1 MMLSN
6 LNLSSLPECNFEVRY
21 VDSVLLNPCAEY
33 QRLLRM
39 SKVAKIAANFS
50 EYIAN
55 EPKVSYRDGRYFVFD
70 GQNTIEAR
78 KTCNGG
84 RDLPIRCKVF
94 YGLSKE
100 HEALL
105 FAVQTGISSELTAGE
120 QLRAKLVA
128 HEENACDFVSVTE
141 DTGVRFALDGI
152 RAPWK
157 IYCIRSAYY
166 IYKSYGAS
174 LYREMLSVL
183 VDAWGGDSDSFL
195 SGILHGMARF
205 LALYQG
211 EYSRERL
218 ILRLRTVHPKTI
230 TRLAQNDTGNVADR
244 HMKQKLEQQ
253 GYEAKRGKHTAV
265 KGKGQKRFIRFRTL
279 GTGYSEEEIKAV
291 LEGKAKHQPYQRK
304 LPKEQTFQ
312 LLVDIQGKMAEG
324 KSVGYKRW
332 ATKFNLKEMSKTLLF
347 LQEQKI
353 SSAEE
358 LRERAAAA
366 TKRYHAMGDS
376 IKAAETRLAEIA
388 VLKTHIIN
396 YAKTRPV
403 YDAYRKSGYSK
414 KFLEAHREEITL
426 HKAAKAAFDEAGLQK
441 LPKVKELDA
450 EFAEL
455 LTKKKASYPDYRK
468 ARNEMQELVRAQKN
482 VERFF
487 AEEKDTTEK
496 TQTR

>member
-6 LNLSSLPECNFEVRY
+6 LNLSSLPECTFEVRY

-39 SKVAKIAANFS
+39 GKVAKIAANFS

-128 HEENACDFVSVTE
+128 HEENACDFAAVTE
-141 DTGVRFALDGI
+141 NTGVRFALDGI

-195 SGILHGMARF
+195 SGILQHGSFSGSVSGRIQPGTADSPAAHSVSQDHHPVGTKRHWQCGRPPHETDPVHLQRCWPCPQSALQAVMSMIPVNRKF
-205 LALYQG
+205 LRGDIYYANLEPHLGSEQGGIRPVVVVQNNTANCYSPNLIVAPVTSNTAKKPDHQAHVLVDSNRAFLQPSMILAESVQTISKGRLIRPMGRLSIPELIRLNYALLYQLDLN
-211 EYSRERL
+211 EWVWRKEAYERYL
-218 ILRLRTVHPKTI
+218 
-230 TRLAQNDTGNVADR
+230 
-244 HMKQKLEQQ
+244 
-253 GYEAKRGKHTAV
+253 
-265 KGKGQKRFIRFRTL
+265 
-279 GTGYSEEEIKAV
+279 
-291 LEGKAKHQPYQRK
+291 
-304 LPKEQTFQ
+304 
-312 LLVDIQGKMAEG
+312 
-324 KSVGYKRW
+324 
-332 ATKFNLKEMSKTLLF
+332 
-347 LQEQKI
+347 
-353 SSAEE
+353 
-358 LRERAAAA
+358 
-366 TKRYHAMGDS
+366 RYH
-376 IKAAETRLAEIA
+376 R
-388 VLKTHIIN
+388 
-396 YAKTRPV
+396 
-403 YDAYRKSGYSK
+403 
-414 KFLEAHREEITL
+414 
-426 HKAAKAAFDEAGLQK
+426 
-441 LPKVKELDA
+441 
-450 EFAEL
+450 
-455 LTKKKASYPDYRK
+455 
-468 ARNEMQELVRAQKN
+468 
-482 VERFF
+482 
-487 AEEKDTTEK
+487 
-496 TQTR
+496 

>member
-1 MMLSN
+1 MKLRPLPAEETEGVMYYDPAATGERIQN
-6 LNLSSLPECNFEVRY
+6 LRRDREVTQEQLAIDLNISDRYMRNLEKGEKVPSVDLFVELRERFGSSLDY
-21 VDSVLLNPCAEY
+21 IVLGVSAS
-33 QRLLRM
+33 QREQELQDQLQMLRKELKEM
-39 SKVAKIAANFS
+39 QRRMGKVAKIAANFS

-84 RDLPIRCKVF
+84 RNLPIRCKVF

-166 IYKSYGAS
+166 IYKSYGAA
-174 LYREMLSVL
+174 LYREMLSIL

-244 HMKQKLEQQ
+244 HMKQILSIYN
-253 GYEAKRGKHTAV
+253 GAGRTHNLPCKR
-265 KGKGQKRFIRFRTL
+265 
-279 GTGYSEEEIKAV
+279 
-291 LEGKAKHQPYQRK
+291 
-304 LPKEQTFQ
+304 
-312 LLVDIQGKMAEG
+312 
-324 KSVGYKRW
+324 
-332 ATKFNLKEMSKTLLF
+332 
-347 LQEQKI
+347 
-353 SSAEE
+353 
-358 LRERAAAA
+358 
-366 TKRYHAMGDS
+366 
-376 IKAAETRLAEIA
+376 
-388 VLKTHIIN
+388 
-396 YAKTRPV
+396 
-403 YDAYRKSGYSK
+403 
-414 KFLEAHREEITL
+414 
-426 HKAAKAAFDEAGLQK
+426 
-441 LPKVKELDA
+441 
-450 EFAEL
+450 
-455 LTKKKASYPDYRK
+455 
-468 ARNEMQELVRAQKN
+468 
-482 VERFF
+482 
-487 AEEKDTTEK
+487 
-496 TQTR
+496 

>member
-39 SKVAKIAANFS
+39 GKVARIAANFS

-166 IYKSYGAS
+166 IYKSYGAA
-174 LYREMLSVL
+174 LYREMLSIL
-183 VDAWGGDSDSFL
+183 VDAWDGDSDSFL

-230 TRLAQNDTGNVADR
+230 TRLVQNDTGNVADR
-244 HMKQKLEQQ
+244 HMKQILSIYNGAGRAPQSALQAVMSMIPVNRKFLRGDIYYANLEPHLGSEQ
-253 GYEAKRGKHTAV
+253 GGIRPVVVVQNNTANCYSPNLIVAPVTSNTAKKPD
-265 KGKGQKRFIRFRTL
+265 
-279 GTGYSEEEIKAV
+279 
-291 LEGKAKHQPYQRK
+291 HQAHV
-304 LPKEQTFQ
+304 
-312 LLVDIQGKMAEG
+312 LVDSNRA
-324 KSVGYKRW
+324 
-332 ATKFNLKEMSKTLLF
+332 F
-347 LQEQKI
+347 LQPSMILAESVQTI
-353 SSAEE
+353 SKGRLIRPMGRLSIPE
-358 LRERAAAA
+358 LIRLNYALLYQLDLNEWVWRKEAYERYL
-366 TKRYHAMGDS
+366 RYH
-376 IKAAETRLAEIA
+376 R
-388 VLKTHIIN
+388 
-396 YAKTRPV
+396 
-403 YDAYRKSGYSK
+403 
-414 KFLEAHREEITL
+414 
-426 HKAAKAAFDEAGLQK
+426 
-441 LPKVKELDA
+441 
-450 EFAEL
+450 
-455 LTKKKASYPDYRK
+455 
-468 ARNEMQELVRAQKN
+468 
-482 VERFF
+482 
-487 AEEKDTTEK
+487 
-496 TQTR
+496 

>member
-39 SKVAKIAANFS
+39 GKVAKIAANFS

-195 SGILHGMARF
+195 SGILHGSFSGSVSGRIQPGTADSPAAHSASQDHHPVGTKRHWQCGRPPHETDPVHLQRCWPYPQFALQAVMSMIPVNRKF
-205 LALYQG
+205 LRGDIYYANLEPHLGSEQGGIRPVVVVQNNTANCYSPNLIVAPVTSNTAKKPDHQAHVLVDDNRAFLQPSMILAESVQTISKGRLIRPMGRLSITELIRLNYALLYQLDLN
-211 EYSRERL
+211 EWVWRKEAYERYL
-218 ILRLRTVHPKTI
+218 
-230 TRLAQNDTGNVADR
+230 
-244 HMKQKLEQQ
+244 
-253 GYEAKRGKHTAV
+253 
-265 KGKGQKRFIRFRTL
+265 
-279 GTGYSEEEIKAV
+279 
-291 LEGKAKHQPYQRK
+291 
-304 LPKEQTFQ
+304 
-312 LLVDIQGKMAEG
+312 
-324 KSVGYKRW
+324 
-332 ATKFNLKEMSKTLLF
+332 
-347 LQEQKI
+347 
-353 SSAEE
+353 
-358 LRERAAAA
+358 
-366 TKRYHAMGDS
+366 RYH
-376 IKAAETRLAEIA
+376 R
-388 VLKTHIIN
+388 
-396 YAKTRPV
+396 
-403 YDAYRKSGYSK
+403 
-414 KFLEAHREEITL
+414 
-426 HKAAKAAFDEAGLQK
+426 
-441 LPKVKELDA
+441 
-450 EFAEL
+450 
-455 LTKKKASYPDYRK
+455 
-468 ARNEMQELVRAQKN
+468 
-482 VERFF
+482 
-487 AEEKDTTEK
+487 
-496 TQTR
+496 

>member
-39 SKVAKIAANFS
+39 GKVARIAANFS

-157 IYCIRSAYY
+157 N
-166 IYKSYGAS
+166 
-174 LYREMLSVL
+174 L
-183 VDAWGGDSDSFL
+183 
-195 SGILHGMARF
+195 LH
-205 LALYQG
+205 
-211 EYSRERL
+211 
-218 ILRLRTVHPKTI
+218 P
-230 TRLAQNDTGNVADR
+230 
-244 HMKQKLEQQ
+244 
-253 GYEAKRGKHTAV
+253 
-265 KGKGQKRFIRFRTL
+265 L
-279 GTGYSEEEIKAV
+279 G
-291 LEGKAKHQPYQRK
+291 
-304 LPKEQTFQ
+304 
-312 LLVDIQGKMAEG
+312 LLH
-324 KSVGYKRW
+324 
-332 ATKFNLKEMSKTLLF
+332 
-347 LQEQKI
+347 LQE
-353 SSAEE
+353 
-358 LRERAAAA
+358 LRC
-366 TKRYHAMGDS
+366 
-376 IKAAETRLAEIA
+376 
-388 VLKTHIIN
+388 
-396 YAKTRPV
+396 
-403 YDAYRKSGYSK
+403 
-414 KFLEAHREEITL
+414 ITL
-426 HKAAKAAFDEAGLQK
+426 
-441 LPKVKELDA
+441 P
-450 EFAEL
+450 
-455 LTKKKASYPDYRK
+455 
-468 ARNEMQELVRAQKN
+468 
-482 VERFF
+482 
-487 AEEKDTTEK
+487 
-496 TQTR
+496 

>member
-39 SKVAKIAANFS
+39 GKVAKIAANFS

-128 HEENACDFVSVTE
+128 HEGNACDFVSVTE

-230 TRLAQNDTGNVADR
+230 TLVGTKRHWQCGRPPHETDPVHLQRCWPYPQFALQAVMNMIPVNRKFLRGDIYYANLEPHLGSEQGGIRPVVVVQNNTANCYSPNLIIAPVTSNT
-244 HMKQKLEQQ
+244 
-253 GYEAKRGKHTAV
+253 AKKPD
-265 KGKGQKRFIRFRTL
+265 
-279 GTGYSEEEIKAV
+279 
-291 LEGKAKHQPYQRK
+291 HQAHV
-304 LPKEQTFQ
+304 
-312 LLVDIQGKMAEG
+312 LVDSNRA
-324 KSVGYKRW
+324 
-332 ATKFNLKEMSKTLLF
+332 F
-347 LQEQKI
+347 LQPSMILAESVQTI
-353 SSAEE
+353 SKGRLIRPMGRLSIPE
-358 LRERAAAA
+358 LIRLNYALLYQLDLNEWVWRKEAYERYL
-366 TKRYHAMGDS
+366 RYH
-376 IKAAETRLAEIA
+376 R
-388 VLKTHIIN
+388 
-396 YAKTRPV
+396 
-403 YDAYRKSGYSK
+403 
-414 KFLEAHREEITL
+414 
-426 HKAAKAAFDEAGLQK
+426 
-441 LPKVKELDA
+441 
-450 EFAEL
+450 
-455 LTKKKASYPDYRK
+455 
-468 ARNEMQELVRAQKN
+468 
-482 VERFF
+482 
-487 AEEKDTTEK
+487 
-496 TQTR
+496 

>member
-39 SKVAKIAANFS
+39 GKVAKIAANFS

-166 IYKSYGAS
+166 IYKSYGAA
-174 LYREMLSVL
+174 LYREMLSIL
-183 VDAWGGDSDSFL
+183 VDAWDGDSDSPSCRASCMAWLVFWL
-195 SGILHGMARF
+195 CIRANTAGNDWFSGCARCIPRPSPGWHRTA
-205 LALYQG
+205 LATW
-211 EYSRERL
+211 
-218 ILRLRTVHPKTI
+218 RT
-230 TRLAQNDTGNVADR
+230 
-244 HMKQKLEQQ
+244 
-253 GYEAKRGKHTAV
+253 
-265 KGKGQKRFIRFRTL
+265 
-279 GTGYSEEEIKAV
+279 
-291 LEGKAKHQPYQRK
+291 
-304 LPKEQTFQ
+304 
-312 LLVDIQGKMAEG
+312 
-324 KSVGYKRW
+324 
-332 ATKFNLKEMSKTLLF
+332 AT
-347 LQEQKI
+347 
-353 SSAEE
+353 
-358 LRERAAAA
+358 
-366 TKRYHAMGDS
+366 
-376 IKAAETRLAEIA
+376 
-388 VLKTHIIN
+388 
-396 YAKTRPV
+396 
-403 YDAYRKSGYSK
+403 
-414 KFLEAHREEITL
+414 
-426 HKAAKAAFDEAGLQK
+426 
-441 LPKVKELDA
+441 
-450 EFAEL
+450 
-455 LTKKKASYPDYRK
+455 
-468 ARNEMQELVRAQKN
+468 
-482 VERFF
+482 
-487 AEEKDTTEK
+487 
-496 TQTR
+496 